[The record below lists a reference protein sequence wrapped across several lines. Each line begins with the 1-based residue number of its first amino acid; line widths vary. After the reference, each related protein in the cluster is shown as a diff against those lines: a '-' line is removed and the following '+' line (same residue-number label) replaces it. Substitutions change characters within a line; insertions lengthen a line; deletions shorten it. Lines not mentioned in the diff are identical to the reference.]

1 MTLSIC
7 HYAECHD
14 LFIVLLN
21 VIMLNVIML
30 NVEAPSEVFER
41 RIIVTIY
48 STVSKLTVSQLT
60 EKKTLI
66 YDFHQNSL
74 MNCHIFH

>member
-7 HYAECHD
+7 HYAECRD
-14 LFIVLLN
+14 LFIVMLSG
-21 VIMLNVIML
+21 VMLNVVML

-60 EKKTLI
+60 EKKL
-66 YDFHQNSL
+66 
-74 MNCHIFH
+74 